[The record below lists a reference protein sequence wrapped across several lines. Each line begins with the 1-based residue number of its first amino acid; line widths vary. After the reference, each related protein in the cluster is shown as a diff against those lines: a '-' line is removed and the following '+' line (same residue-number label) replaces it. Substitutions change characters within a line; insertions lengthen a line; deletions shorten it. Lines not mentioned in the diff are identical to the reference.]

1 MESPN
6 VIKHYLIDYINR
18 DPLAGGMYTKC
29 DTLKHI
35 IDQLIAA
42 KTNDEVLQFL
52 FSYLLLS
59 ESIMQTVFCD
69 MHDEHIE
76 AYREVAMSNY
86 MNNTIYN
93 METTNSLVVQLIME
107 EVKKK
112 FGTTDLANIDDKQ
125 PPDNTTKEDNHN
137 QQPQDI

>member
-1 MESPN
+1 
-6 VIKHYLIDYINR
+6 
-18 DPLAGGMYTKC
+18 MYTKC

-125 PPDNTTKEDNHN
+125 PPDNTTEEGNQN